1 MKNER
6 KLVEGTISITAKGT
20 GYVNISLDKK
30 SKDKKNDIEIAFE
43 DLNTALHGDRVLV
56 NISNDKSQK
65 RITGKIKEIVFRA
78 KSCFAGILMKK
89 ENTFLLKPDDMKM
102 YTEILIPENALN
114 NAKVGEKVFVEITS
128 WEPKEQYPKGKVLK
142 VMGKP
147 GENNTEM
154 FSIAIE
160 RGFVAEFPANVEA
173 EADKIEKAGIQE
185 TDLKN
190 RKDFRKVLTFT
201 IDPEDAK
208 DFDDAISFKKISED
222 EYEIGVHIADVTNY
236 LKIGTAID
244 AEARKRATSVYLV
257 DRTIPMLPEALSNDL
272 CSLVPDKDRLCMS
285 AVFVMNK
292 NAEIKSEWYGKT
304 IIHSQK
310 RLTYAGAEEI
320 IKNKNLELHNELS
333 FLNDLAKKLHK
344 KRFEN
349 GAISLEQEEVK
360 FVLDENSVPIK
371 VILKERGDSNKLIEE
386 FMLLANKKV
395 AEKMSLDE
403 HGKNLKIPKGGV
415 FVYRIHDA
423 PDKEKMQDL
432 AFFLKNLGYKVSIK
446 NGVIP
451 SNELNKILEKVEGK
465 SERDSVNKYVIRS
478 MAKAIYS
485 TKNIGH
491 YGLAFKYYT
500 HFTSPIRRYPDVV
513 VHRLLQEQI
522 ENKKIAPEKWAE
534 YEKISMKSSD
544 QEKRASEA
552 ERASIKYKQVEY
564 MQSRIGEVFDGIVNG
579 LTEWG
584 LYVEEKNTKCEGL
597 VKTRDMKD
605 DFYVFNERK
614 MQLVGQKKK
623 KIYKLGDKVKIK
635 VKNVDTER
643 KTIDYELV

>member
-1 MKNER
+1 MKNDT
-6 KLVEGTISITAKGT
+6 KLVEGTIAITAKGT
-20 GYVNISLDKK
+20 GYVNTSLDKK
-30 SKDKKNDIEIAFE
+30 SKDKKNDIEIAFN
-43 DLNTALHGDRVLV
+43 DLGTALHGDRVLV
-56 NISNDKSQK
+56 AVSNDKSQK
-65 RITGKIKEIVFRA
+65 RITGTIKEIVFRA
-78 KSCFAGILMKK
+78 KSSFAGVLTKK
-89 ENTFLLKPDDMKM
+89 ENSFFVKPDDMKM
-102 YTEILIPENALN
+102 YTEILVPENTLN
-114 NAKVGEKVFVEITS
+114 NARVGEKVYVEITS
-128 WEPKEQYPKGKVLK
+128 WDPKEQYPKGKVLK

-173 EADKIEKAGIQE
+173 EAEKIEKAGIQE

-190 RKDFRKVLTFT
+190 RKDFRDTLTFT

-208 DFDDAISFKKISED
+208 DFDDAISFKKIKEN
-222 EYEIGVHIADVTNY
+222 EYEIGVHIADVTHY

-244 AEARKRATSVYLV
+244 TEAQKRATSVYLV

-272 CSLVPDKDRLCMS
+272 CSLVPNKDRLCMS
-285 AVFVMNK
+285 AVFIIDN

-304 IIHSQK
+304 VIHSDK

-320 IKNKNLELHNELS
+320 IKNNKLELHEELAL
-333 FLNDLAKKLHK
+333 LNTLAKKLHK

-360 FVLDENSVPIK
+360 FVLDENSVPTK

-403 HGKNLKIPKGGV
+403 SGKNLKTPKGGV
-415 FVYRIHDA
+415 FVYRIHDT

-432 AFFLKNLGYKVSIK
+432 AYFLKNIGYKVSLK

-451 SNELNKILEKVEGK
+451 SAELNKILEKVEGK

-544 QEKRASEA
+544 QEKRAAEA

-564 MQSRIGEVFDGIVNG
+564 MQSRVGEIFDGIVNG

-614 MQLVGQKKK
+614 MQLVGQRKK
-623 KIYKLGDKVKIK
+623 KIYKLGDSVKIK

-643 KTIDYELV
+643 KTIDYELM